1 MQFKVSKVFQQVT
14 SAQDVRF
21 LQNFVHD
28 MCTGKTIQQSPL
40 IMQNKRNITQIQLK

>member
-21 LQNFVHD
+21 LRNFV
-28 MCTGKTIQQSPL
+28 
-40 IMQNKRNITQIQLK
+40 QICVQ